1 MWKGLRNVG
10 LHTCAL
16 WRGESF
22 YDTTQG
28 FQLSLAYENPA
39 LLQKNSWKFLFCQN
53 LLKLE
58 KKGGSFFRFLL
69 FYFMADM
76 EPEIGTGKT
85 VFVIAVVLGCFA
97 VLYPKIFYH
106 MMFEK
111 NKVEKTAD
119 PLRSGNSYHFHL
131 HFLSEIYKENRK
143 YPQHSLSTFQLF
155 WWKSRRHEI
164 IMLLLKVSNLE
175 SKFPS
180 SHAPKKTKVVESK
193 KWKLFIV
200 LNSPNYYWF

>member
-22 YDTTQG
+22 YNTTQG
-28 FQLSLAYENPA
+28 FQLSLADPKTQLCY
-39 LLQKNSWKFLFCQN
+39 KRNSWKFLFCQN

-58 KKGGSFFRFLL
+58 SKKKQVPFFRFLL

-131 HFLSEIYKENRK
+131 HFLSEINKKNRK
-143 YPQHSLSTFQLF
+143 YPHCSLSTFQLF
-155 WWKSRRHEI
+155 WWKSRMHEI
-164 IMLLLKVSNLE
+164 RMLLLKVSNLE

-180 SHAPKKTKVVESK
+180 SHTPKNQKWLNQK
-193 KWKLFIV
+193 KNKSSL
-200 LNSPNYYWF
+200 LC

>member
-1 MWKGLRNVG
+1 
-10 LHTCAL
+10 
-16 WRGESF
+16 
-22 YDTTQG
+22 
-28 FQLSLAYENPA
+28 
-39 LLQKNSWKFLFCQN
+39 
-53 LLKLE
+53 
-58 KKGGSFFRFLL
+58 
-69 FYFMADM
+69 M

-180 SHAPKKTKVVESK
+180 SHAPKKQKWLNQKNESS
-193 KWKLFIV
+193 LLDQIA
-200 LNSPNYYWF
+200 PNY